1 METPVTQHPPRGGPR
16 RVWLG
21 GPAGQRCGS
30 GELPG
35 LPARPARPCRFTP
48 RACSPVLLLAR
59 QALPAL
65 GSPPRERAAGEGLGL
80 PGAVVAGGGTRG
92 AESAAPCPAPAAPP
106 AAQPRTGTPRVS
118 GARPGTSTEGH
129 RGPGCP
135 PVPRPGPERGAPGS
149 TERHRGPASPRPCP
163 IPGRSGE
170 HPAGRGPAGRCAGR
184 CAERRGAGR
193 RGRARQARKM
203 AAGRRA
209 PRTGLLELRGPAGQW
224 LRVLLT
230 LAEDVLGVSPADG
243 PGPAAG
249 PGEAPAAQLNGG
261 EPGCAVPEALANI
274 RRTVRVVKQD
284 VGGLG
289 SASKVGRENKMPI
302 LISSIK
308 GLAADQTEAL
318 YVGDA
323 ILSVNGTDLSE
334 ATHDEAVQAL
344 KKTGKEV
351 VLEVKYMKEI
361 SPYFKNSSAG
371 ATVSWDPSP
380 AALQK
385 RTSPPLPSREL
396 REGRTVPLKM
406 CNVSRK
412 CLPTDPEHRYLE
424 VCSADGRVA
433 LFLRAKAEA
442 TAQSLAQRHP
452 GHAGALLP
460 RVKEELRAQL
470 AGAGTV
476 AGRDI
481 KHVGWLTEQLP
492 STGTRNLLA
501 VLTEKELLLYG
512 SLPQSRDALGKPAH
526 SYPLIATGAGCARGR
541 IRGAAAPLLGPA
553 AQPPPRLVHSGPE
566 GSALYE
572 AELSFALRTGTRLGV
587 QTLFSLESPRDLALW
602 TRMLVDGTH
611 GGRRAGPGGSRQ
623 VSGELGGARAA
634 GRAAAVSPLSPS
646 PACTWKGQDCT
657 LSVHIDKGFTIS
669 TTDRAQQDHLL
680 QQPFEKLQM
689 SSDDGTKM
697 LYLDLRGPRGE
708 RSIGLHSCPKTI
720 VFIIHS
726 FLSAKVTRLGLLA

>member
-1 METPVTQHPPRGGPR
+1 
-16 RVWLG
+16 
-21 GPAGQRCGS
+21 
-30 GELPG
+30 
-35 LPARPARPCRFTP
+35 
-48 RACSPVLLLAR
+48 
-59 QALPAL
+59 
-65 GSPPRERAAGEGLGL
+65 
-80 PGAVVAGGGTRG
+80 
-92 AESAAPCPAPAAPP
+92 
-106 AAQPRTGTPRVS
+106 
-118 GARPGTSTEGH
+118 
-129 RGPGCP
+129 
-135 PVPRPGPERGAPGS
+135 
-149 TERHRGPASPRPCP
+149 
-163 IPGRSGE
+163 
-170 HPAGRGPAGRCAGR
+170 
-184 CAERRGAGR
+184 
-193 RGRARQARKM
+193 M

-209 PRTGLLELRGPAGQW
+209 PRTGLLELRGPGGQW
-224 LRVLLT
+224 LRVLLS
-230 LAEDVLGVSPADG
+230 LAEDALGVSPADS
-243 PGPAAG
+243 PG
-249 PGEAPAAQLNGG
+249 PGEAPPAQLNGG
-261 EPGCAVPEALANI
+261 EPGSAVPEALANI

-289 SASKVGRENKMPI
+289 ISIKGGRENKMPI
-302 LISSIK
+302 LISKIFK

-380 AALQK
+380 TTLQK
-385 RTSPPLPSREL
+385 RSSPLLPPREP
-396 REGRTVPLKM
+396 REGKTVPLKM
-406 CNVSRK
+406 CYVSRK

-433 LFLRAKAEA
+433 LFLRAKDEA
-442 TAQSLAQRHP
+442 TAQSWLSAIQ
-452 GHAGALLP
+452 ANVGALLP

-470 AGAGTV
+470 AGAGAV
-476 AGRDI
+476 AGREV

-526 SYPLIATGAGCARGR
+526 SYPLIAT
-541 IRGAAAPLLGPA
+541 
-553 AQPPPRLVHSGPE
+553 RLVHSGPAK

-587 QTLFSLESPRDLALW
+587 QTHLFSLESPRDLALW
-602 TRMLVDGTH
+602 TRLLVDGTH
-611 GGRRAGPGGSRQ
+611 GAAELVQ
-623 VSGELGGARAA
+623 EVSA
-634 GRAAAVSPLSPS
+634 
-646 PACTWKGQDCT
+646 ACTWKGQDCT
-657 LSVHIDKGFTIS
+657 LSIHIDKGFTIS
-669 TTDRAQQDHLL
+669 TTEPGLSKTILL

-697 LYLDLRGPRGE
+697 LYLDFGGPEGE
-708 RSIGLHSCPKTI
+708 IQLDLHSCPKTI